1 MINFISSFYLNKE
14 RQEELDTAL
23 RKNIEQRLIKKI
35 YLYLDDKKAYE
46 YLLENFEIN
55 KIKIKIL
62 GRIPLYSDLFLCV
75 TDY

>member
-23 RKNIEQRLIKKI
+23 RKNIEQPLLKKI
-35 YLYLDDKKAYE
+35 YLFLDDKKAYE

-55 KIKIKIL
+55 KIKIK
-62 GRIPLYSDLFLCV
+62 F
-75 TDY
+75 